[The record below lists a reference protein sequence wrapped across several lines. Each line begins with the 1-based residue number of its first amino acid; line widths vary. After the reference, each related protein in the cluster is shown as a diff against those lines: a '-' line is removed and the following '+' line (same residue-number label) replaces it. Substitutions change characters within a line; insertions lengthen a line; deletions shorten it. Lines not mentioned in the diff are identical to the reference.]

1 MANDAKNVYVGK
13 PVTGA
18 VATAAVGTTAPTS
31 AGATLGDAWTA
42 TGFVDQNG
50 VTLSQNRSTTDL
62 KAWGGTTV
70 RTLLDEFTGTVK
82 YAEMETTYETMCR
95 MVGPSNVQKTVA
107 DDSHGMQL
115 KVSLK
120 AELPEPCAWCFSMK
134 DGDRRLR
141 IYIPNG
147 QLTEVSDTTFVHND
161 AVKWDFTIKANDDG
175 NGNTIIIL
183 TDDGQ
188 VISDTDTD
196 TDTDTEEA

>member
-31 AGATLGDAWTA
+31 AGAQLSADWTA
-42 TGFVDQNG
+42 SGFVDEGG
-50 VTLSQNRSTTDL
+50 VTLSQSRSTTDL

-70 RTLLDEFTGTVK
+70 RTLLDEFTGTIK
-82 YAEMETTYETMCR
+82 YSEMETTYETMCR
-95 MVGPSNVQKTVA
+95 MVGPENVVKTDA
-107 DDSHGMQL
+107 DTTHGLQM

-120 AELPEPCAWCFSMK
+120 AELPDPKAWCFSMK

-147 QLTEVSDTTFVHND
+147 QLTEVDDTTFVHNG
-161 AVKWDFTIKANDDG
+161 AVKWGFTIKANDDG

-196 TDTDTEEA
+196 TDAE